1 MSGIDAAVPWTSP
14 LEMRLGSGPFAPRVQ
29 VGLAADGTGTFVMP
43 EEVDAAGPDRVQL
56 RANDPNYRLGDEEPD
71 PSPLLAHGVLEVPVR
86 AIARLCGRVVAEGAR
101 STNARV
107 QAFRWSA
114 EGPQGPL
121 LGRAEAN
128 RDGRF
133 EIRVPPGVPVLLI
146 AESVIQPTSV
156 WPDKSAPLEWSLEDS
171 TEFEDDLQWV
181 DSRGAATEWLPA
193 AVRSEGL
200 HGASRDVGEL
210 VIRKASTLTGAVR
223 SNDGRALPGFLV
235 VAQPTDGGWSRWRE
249 GLSWH
254 ASHGVVAV
262 RQATSD
268 AAGAFTLM
276 LTPGVPFAVTGS
288 ATDPL
293 TLAGEPQVVAM
304 APSHVDVVVPGELV
318 TFVVTAA
325 GKPVPRARIAVDGMP
340 WHADDHGQARVLLG
354 PEPVRVQAAADGL
367 GNAVVD
373 LSASP
378 RSATVFL
385 ALDAGGLVPVRVR
398 LRSERAVLQ
407 ASMEWRPRSGDA
419 IVMRCTRARI
429 DEPFVAQ
436 VPPGT
441 YELTL
446 REWTPSPSASLP
458 AVAPYLLP
466 ERRDVEVPAG
476 GTELTIEGR
485 DGGGIAIDVLAA
497 DGTRPEGSFRL
508 LDAAGSKVSV
518 TAVALVDGDL
528 RVALPGELQ
537 PNGVNRLAAVLPA
550 GDYVLEL
557 DAGEYRSVRQ
567 QVVVRVG
574 ATTTVR
580 LRPR

>member
-1 MSGIDAAVPWTSP
+1 MVGIDAAVPWTSP

-29 VGLAADGTGTFVMP
+29 VGLAADGTGTFLMP
-43 EEVDAAGPDRVQL
+43 EEVDATGPDRLHL
-56 RANDPNYRLGDEEPD
+56 RANDPNYRLGDKEPD
-71 PSPLLAHGVLEVPVR
+71 PRPLQAHGVLEVPVR
-86 AIARLCGRVVAEGAR
+86 AIARLCGRVVAEGAP

-121 LGRAEAN
+121 LGRAETN
-128 RDGRF
+128 PDGRF

-156 WPDKSAPLEWSLEDS
+156 WPDKFAPLEWSLEDS
-171 TEFEDDLQWV
+171 TEFEDDLQRV
-181 DSRGAATEWLPA
+181 DSRGVATEWLPA

-200 HGASRDVGEL
+200 HGTLRDVGEL
-210 VIRKASTLTGAVR
+210 VIRKASTLTGTVR
-223 SNDGRALPGFLV
+223 SNDGRALPGFMV

-249 GLSWH
+249 GMSWH

-268 AAGAFTLM
+268 AAGAFTL
-276 LTPGVPFAVTGS
+276 LLAPGVPFAVTGS

-304 APSHVDVVVPGELV
+304 APSHVDLVVPGELV

-325 GKPVPRARIAVDGMP
+325 GKPVPRARIAIDGMP
-340 WHADDHGQARVLLG
+340 WHADDHGCARVLLG
-354 PEPVRVQAAADGL
+354 PEPVRVQAAADRL

-373 LSASP
+373 LPASP
-378 RSATVFL
+378 RPATVFL
-385 ALDAGGLVPVRVR
+385 ALEASGLVPVRIQ
-398 LRSERAVLQ
+398 LRSERALLQ
-407 ASMEWRPRSGDA
+407 ATLQWRPRNGEA
-419 IVMRCTRARI
+419 IVMRCTRERI
-429 DEPFVAQ
+429 DQPFVAQ
-436 VPPGT
+436 VPPGA

-458 AVAPYLLP
+458 TVAPYLLP

-476 GTELTIEGR
+476 GTELAIEGR

-518 TAVALVDGDL
+518 MAVALVDGDL
-528 RVALPGELQ
+528 RVAMPGELQ
-537 PNGVNRLAAVLPA
+537 PDGVNRLAAVLPA

-567 QVVVRVG
+567 QVVVTAGV
-574 ATTTVR
+574 TTTVR